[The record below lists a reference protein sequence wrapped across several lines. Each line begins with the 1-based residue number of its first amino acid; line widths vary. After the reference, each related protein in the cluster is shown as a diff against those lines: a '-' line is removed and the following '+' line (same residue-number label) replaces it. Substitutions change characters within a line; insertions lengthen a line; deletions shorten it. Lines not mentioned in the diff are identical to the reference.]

1 MSAVPG
7 GVEEHE
13 LNAFVDGR
21 LPAERAAAVD
31 AYLEA
36 RPEER
41 ARLRRYAEQ
50 QRDLRNAFAMQ
61 TAEPIPGR
69 LRVARLVAVR
79 RGRRHWQFAAL
90 AAAVAL
96 LFVGG
101 AGGWGAR
108 SWGVRLLPT
117 SRSAQAAAAEREIT
131 ADAIAAH
138 QVFAVEVKHPV
149 EVAAAQEAHLVQW
162 LSNRLGRR
170 LVVPDLTASGY
181 QLMGGRL
188 LPSEVGPAAQFMYQ
202 NGDTRMTLYER
213 ADSAGETA
221 FRYTEVNGIGAF
233 YWSDQDFGYALTAKV
248 GRAELLKIAE
258 IVYRQ
263 LSSESAK
270 PKAPPPAAPG
280 KRS

>member
-21 LPAERAAAVD
+21 LPGERAAAVD
-31 AYLEA
+31 AYLDA

-41 ARLRRYAEQ
+41 ARLEQYGKQ
-50 QRDLRNAFAMQ
+50 QRDLRAAFAMQ
-61 TAEPIPGR
+61 TPEPIPSR

-79 RGRRHWQFAAL
+79 RARRHWQFAAL
-90 AAAVAL
+90 AAAIAL
-96 LFVGG
+96 LIVGG

-108 SWGVRLLPT
+108 DWGARLPE
-117 SRSAQAAAAEREIT
+117 SRTAKAAAAEREIT

-138 QVFAVEVKHPV
+138 QVFSVEVKHPV
-149 EVAAAQEAHLVQW
+149 EVGATQEAHLVQW

-170 LVVPDLTASGY
+170 LVVPDLTTAGY

-202 NGDTRMTLYER
+202 NGGTRLTLYER

-221 FRYTEVNGIGAF
+221 FRYTEENGIGAF
-233 YWSDQDFGYALTAKV
+233 YWSDRDFGYALTAKAE
-248 GRAELLKIAE
+248 RAELMKIAE

-263 LSSESAK
+263 LSSQSAK
-270 PKAPPPAAPG
+270 PKAPPPGVPG